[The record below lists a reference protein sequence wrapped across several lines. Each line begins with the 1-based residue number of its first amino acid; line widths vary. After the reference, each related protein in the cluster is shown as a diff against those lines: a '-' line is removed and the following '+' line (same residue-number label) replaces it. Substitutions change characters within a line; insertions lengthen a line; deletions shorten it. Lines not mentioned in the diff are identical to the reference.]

1 MFDRFVSAVF
11 VATLALIG
19 GVGPAVAQ
27 SASIEAD
34 HIRADI
40 KVRAAT
46 VAPGESTDIAFVHTI
61 EPGWHTYWVNPGDS
75 GEPPIFDWTLADGG
89 KAGPLS
95 FPAPQRLPYPPLMN
109 HGYKDNFTLLTDVTV
124 PADWPVGEPYPV
136 DVRVDWLVCEAI
148 CIPEGGTASFTI
160 PTALE
165 TVADSTVAFTF
176 MQAEWALPKVSDAK
190 VTYARDGDALVISS
204 PVGTADD
211 AQFFAFQRDAIDHAA
226 PQEIAANGEGVTI
239 TLTPGGGRLTGTLEG
254 VITSADGAVK
264 VAATGP
270 ADPEIVAAAT
280 PEQTS
285 GLPEI
290 VLGGNVVESAPS
302 GDFSISLGQ
311 AILFAFLGGM
321 LLNLMPC
328 VFPVLALK
336 ALGLVQHA
344 RQSTTHRAAIG
355 GAYMA
360 GVLASFAALTA
371 VFLGLKASGIAVG
384 WGFQL
389 QEPIFVSAMAVLL
402 FALGLSLSGVFDIGV
417 GLTRLGGRGPSDGV
431 PGSFATGVLA
441 TVVASPCTAP
451 FMAVALGAA
460 LAASTQTAAAVFA
473 ALALGFAT
481 PFTLLCV
488 VPGLARILPKPG
500 VWMERLKQALA
511 FPLYA
516 SAAWL
521 VWVLAQLTGVDSLL
535 TILGGF
541 VMVALAAWLYGL
553 SQRGAMRSHKVA
565 AAFSIICLVVG
576 GAAFWNGVTAA
587 PVLAQDTA
595 APARGEPFTP
605 QRLSDLRGTGENVFL
620 NVTAAWCISCKVNER
635 VVLQTE
641 RFDRLLSDYRVT
653 YLEADWTRR
662 DPDITRLMEE
672 FGRAGVPLYV
682 FYPSGG
688 APEILPQI
696 LTNAVVEDAFRGG

>member
-1 MFDRFVSAVF
+1 
-11 VATLALIG
+11 
-19 GVGPAVAQ
+19 P
-27 SASIEAD
+27 
-34 HIRADI
+34 
-40 KVRAAT
+40 
-46 VAPGESTDIAFVHTI
+46 
-61 EPGWHTYWVNPGDS
+61 
-75 GEPPIFDWTLADGG
+75 
-89 KAGPLS
+89 
-95 FPAPQRLPYPPLMN
+95 
-109 HGYKDNFTLLTDVTV
+109 
-124 PADWPVGEPYPV
+124 
-136 DVRVDWLVCEAI
+136 
-148 CIPEGGTASFTI
+148 TAS
-160 PTALE
+160 
-165 TVADSTVAFTF
+165 
-176 MQAEWALPKVSDAK
+176 
-190 VTYARDGDALVISS
+190 
-204 PVGTADD
+204 
-211 AQFFAFQRDAIDHAA
+211 
-226 PQEIAANGEGVTI
+226 GV
-239 TLTPGGGRLTGTLEG
+239 
-254 VITSADGAVK
+254 
-264 VAATGP
+264 
-270 ADPEIVAAAT
+270 
-280 PEQTS
+280 
-285 GLPEI
+285 PEI
-290 VLGGNVVESAPS
+290 VLGGNVGEAAPAS
-302 GDFSISLGQ
+302 GNFGVSFGQ

-344 RQSTTHRAAIG
+344 RQSTAHRAAIG

-371 VFLGLKASGIAVG
+371 VFLGLKASGVAVG

-389 QEPIFVSAMAVLL
+389 QEPVFVSAMAVLL

-417 GLTRLGGRGPSDGV
+417 GLTRLGGRGPNDGV

-460 LAASTQTAAAVFA
+460 LAASTETAAAVFA

-488 VPGLARILPKPG
+488 VPGLARVLPKPG

-553 SQRGAMRSHKVA
+553 SQRGAMPSHKVA
-565 AAFSIICLVVG
+565 AVFALICLAVG
-576 GAAFWNGVTAA
+576 GAAFWNAVTAV
-587 PVLAQDTA
+587 PVLARDTA
-595 APARGEPFTP
+595 PPPRGEPFTP
-605 QRLSDLRGTGENVFL
+605 QRLTDLREAGNNVFL

-635 VVLQTE
+635 VVLQTK
-641 RFDRLLSDYRVT
+641 RFDTLLTDYDVT

-682 FYPSGG
+682 YYPSGG
-688 APEILPQI
+688 SPEILPQI
-696 LTNAVVEDAFRGG
+696 LTNAVVEDAFGGG